1 MTAREA
7 IGRLREA
14 GHTAYLVGGGVRDR
28 LLGLPASDED
38 IATDAV
44 PDRLR
49 ELFPGAR
56 LVGAHFG
63 VVVAGDFEI
72 ATYRRDSAY
81 LDGRRPESV
90 AFVATPEEDSRRRD
104 FTVNALYEDPF
115 TGAILDFH
123 GGLGDLRAGVVR
135 AIGDP
140 AERFE
145 EDRLRLLRAVRFAA
159 RFGFTIEARTF
170 AAMRA
175 LAPGIQGIAAERV
188 RDELTR
194 MLTEGRARR
203 AFELLHDAGL
213 LRETLPEVEA
223 FRGVEQPPEFHPE
236 GDVWTHALLML
247 GGLPEGASATLAW
260 GVLLHDVG
268 KPATFSRADRIR
280 FNGHV
285 EAGVEIARRTMHR
298 LKFSNEAAEQIVS
311 LVANHMR
318 FGDVRRMKES
328 TLKRFLRLD
337 RFEEH
342 LALHR
347 LDCLSSHAQLGN
359 YEFARERFQSLAE
372 EEVRP
377 RRLLTGADLIAA
389 GYRPGPEFKRV
400 LNEVEDAQ
408 LEGRVADKESALAL
422 AKERFAASPAPP
434 PASG

>member
-1 MTAREA
+1 MTARDA
-7 IGRLREA
+7 IAQLRAA
-14 GHTAYLVGGGVRDR
+14 GHSAYLVGGGVRDR
-28 LLGLPASDED
+28 WLGIPASDED

-44 PDRLR
+44 PGRLR

-63 VVVAGDFEI
+63 VVIVDGVEI
-72 ATYRRDSAY
+72 ATYRSDSAY

-90 AFVATPEEDSRRRD
+90 SFVATPEEDSRRRD
-104 FTVNALYEDPF
+104 FTINALYEDPF
-115 TGAILDFH
+115 TGGILDFH
-123 GGLGDLRAGVVR
+123 GGLDDLRAGVIR

-140 AERFE
+140 VERFE
-145 EDRLRLLRAVRFAA
+145 EDRLRLLRAVRFAS
-159 RFGFTIEARTF
+159 RFGFRIEPRTF
-170 AAMRA
+170 AAIRE
-175 LAPGIQGIAAERV
+175 LAPRVSAVAAERV

-194 MLTEGRARR
+194 MLTEGRARS
-203 AFELLHDAGL
+203 AFELLNETGL
-213 LRETLPEVEA
+213 LHEVLPEVEA

-236 GDVWTHALLML
+236 GDVWTHVLIML
-247 GGLPEGASATLAW
+247 EGLPESASPALAW

-268 KPATFSRADRIR
+268 KPATFSRSDRIR

-285 EAGVEIARRTMHR
+285 EVGVGIARRILNR
-298 LKFSNEAAEQIVS
+298 LKFSNEDADQILA

-337 RFEEH
+337 RFDEH

-359 YEFARERFQSLAE
+359 YDFMRERFESMPPD
-372 EEVRP
+372 EVRP
-377 RRLLTGADLIAA
+377 PRLLTGADLIAA

-400 LNEVEDAQ
+400 LDEVEDAQ
-408 LEGRVADKESALAL
+408 LEGSIADKESALAL
-422 AKERFAASPAPP
+422 AKEKFAASSAPP
-434 PASG
+434 PTSE